1 MKAGDILILGGIGLG
16 VWYLSRLGLASGTA
30 SVIFENIEIKSL
42 THLQLN
48 LRVQN
53 VSNASLTVNS
63 MTGYVTLN
71 DQDFGN
77 VSYFPAGG
85 LVIPAN
91 GYVLVPVD
99 LQISIMDLPA
109 NISAILNSGGTA
121 ANVAI
126 DGFINLNG
134 FVLPLAFD
142 KALTV

>member
-1 MKAGDILILGGIGLG
+1 MKAGDILIIGGIGLG
-16 VWYLSRLGLASGTA
+16 VWYLSRLGLATGTA
-30 SVIFENIEIKSL
+30 SVIFENIEIKSP

-53 VSNASLTVNS
+53 VSNASININS
-63 MTGYVTLN
+63 MTGAVTIN
-71 DQDFGN
+71 NQNFGN
-77 VSYFPAGG
+77 VSYFPVGG
-85 LVIPAN
+85 LVVPAN
-91 GYVLVPVD
+91 SEIDVPVD

-126 DGFINLNG
+126 NGYVNLNG
-134 FVLPLAFD
+134 FVLPLEFD